1 VKNDHR
7 DGVEWL
13 KRMRLGELPESWIAP
28 AGLRGL
34 RETIRA
40 RAKLVA
46 SRSGL
51 KAVDPWSPDIHAV
64 VDRRIPQLRRH
75 VLHDRQVNELRRTIE
90 DLPHERPDF

>member
-34 RETIRA
+34 REMDPGPGQA
-40 RAKLVA
+40 GGVA
-46 SRSGL
+46 LGVEGR
-51 KAVDPWSPDIHAV
+51 
-64 VDRRIPQLRRH
+64 
-75 VLHDRQVNELRRTIE
+75 
-90 DLPHERPDF
+90 